1 MATRGLLEYNQTVTS
16 TEPRSLEYY
25 TNVYSPT
32 SGANSG
38 KTLVDYYVNFN
49 DAAVAQVEA
58 VTIATPVAAADSYYT
73 IKIVGTTTTTTFAFL
88 SLSADTN
95 SAPEVAAA
103 LAAIVNTHPDVVATS
118 AAAIV
123 TITGVVPGAAFT
135 CTVDCRA
142 KADDSQVASKI
153 STATSTAASGT
164 ANSGLMFSMATYLS
178 VASNLPK
185 LNMDVTAYDGAS
197 PTPVQLG
204 SPKSLST
211 NSSQTMTTYLA

>member
-1 MATRGLLEYNQTVTS
+1 MATRGLLEYTQTVTS
-16 TEPRSLEYY
+16 TEPRSLEFY

-38 KTLVDYYVNFN
+38 KTLIDYYVNYN
-49 DAAVAQVEA
+49 DAAVSKVEA
-58 VTIATPVAAADSYYT
+58 VTIATPVAAANAYYT
-73 IKIVGTTTTTTFAFL
+73 VTIAGTTTTTTFTFL
-88 SLSADTN
+88 SLSADANTN
-95 SAPEVAAA
+95 AEVAAA
-103 LAAIVNTHPDVVATS
+103 LAALINTHPDVVATS

-123 TITGVVPGAAFT
+123 TITGVVPGATFT

-142 KADDSQVASKI
+142 KADDSQVAVKI

-164 ANSGLMFSMATYLS
+164 ADTGLMFSMATFLS

-197 PTPVQLG
+197 PTPVALG
-204 SPKSLST
+204 SAKSLST
-211 NSSQTMTTYLA
+211 NSSQTMTVYLA